1 MRLSI
6 ILSLSLLAEGG
17 GRAIFLRWSWFTIL
31 SGRGTILCS
40 HHEEHFVSKRL
51 KNWVA
56 QLRRY
61 ILKIISAHIYI
72 SLNSDLSAWS
82 DGSRKVL
89 VPCCRIFDWDVIQ
102 NTTKIGTGKNLRV
115 SLKPFTGQGTGC
127 HSRVT

>member
-82 DGSRKVL
+82 DGSLKVL
-89 VPCCRIFDWDVIQ
+89 VPCCRIFDWDTQRKSV
-102 NTTKIGTGKNLRV
+102 
-115 SLKPFTGQGTGC
+115 QGN
-127 HSRVT
+127 V